1 MRAAIYTLGCKVNQY
16 ETQAMEQELRRRGH
30 ELVDFED
37 SADAYIINTC
47 SVTAVSD
54 QKSRQAI
61 HRVQKQHPSVVVAVC
76 GCYPQT
82 HPEDVGRL
90 GVDLIA
96 GTGDRT
102 GFVELLERTWQER
115 QPITAL
121 DNAFHRRSFEA
132 LPAGGLEGRTRA
144 MLKIEDGCVN
154 FCSYCIIPYARG
166 RVRSLPLEQCAH
178 EAQALAEAGYQEIV
192 LTGIEISSWGQELG
206 DGLALI
212 DVVEAICRAVPAHI
226 RVRLGSLEPRT
237 ITEDFCR
244 RAAGE
249 GTLCALRLWNIGGRD
264 RRNGEV
270 LDFLNRRLGGDV
282 LLLPTDRRGNRR
294 LAEHI
299 FLEQAEKFD
308 WPDPE
313 APESGTEF
321 CHGLRQQLAVLWDG
335 TVVPCCLD
343 GDGRMALGNLYT
355 SSVEEI
361 LASPRAAAIR
371 EGFSRRQPSEEL
383 CRRCGYAARF

>member
-1 MRAAIYTLGCKVNQY
+1 
-16 ETQAMEQELRRRGH
+16 ME
-30 ELVDFED
+30 
-37 SADAYIINTC
+37 
-47 SVTAVSD
+47 
-54 QKSRQAI
+54 
-61 HRVQKQHPSVVVAVC
+61 HR
-76 GCYPQT
+76 
-82 HPEDVGRL
+82 
-90 GVDLIA
+90 
-96 GTGDRT
+96 
-102 GFVELLERTWQER
+102 
-115 QPITAL
+115 
-121 DNAFHRRSFEA
+121 
-132 LPAGGLEGRTRA
+132 
-144 MLKIEDGCVN
+144 
-154 FCSYCIIPYARG
+154 
-166 RVRSLPLEQCAH
+166 
-178 EAQALAEAGYQEIV
+178 
-192 LTGIEISSWGQELG
+192 
-206 DGLALI
+206 
-212 DVVEAICRAVPAHI
+212 
-226 RVRLGSLEPRT
+226 
-237 ITEDFCR
+237 
-244 RAAGE
+244 
-249 GTLCALRLWNIGGRD
+249 GRD

-270 LDFLNRRLGGDV
+270 LDFLSRRLGGDV
-282 LLLPTDRRGNRR
+282 LALPTDRRGNRR